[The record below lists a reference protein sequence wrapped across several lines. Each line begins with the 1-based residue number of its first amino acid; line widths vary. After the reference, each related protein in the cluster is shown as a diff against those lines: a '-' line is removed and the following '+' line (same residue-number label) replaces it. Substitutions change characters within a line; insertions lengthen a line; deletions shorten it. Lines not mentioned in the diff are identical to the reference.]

1 MKNIVVFLIFS
12 FIVFSCTDTDKRREV
27 SYEVSFKNTT
37 NLPFQIKGFSFYDEL
52 EYEYE
57 INSMSSGGDFT
68 YDSENFDGY
77 RRRAD
82 SIVIIFPDNK
92 GYICADR
99 VNANNLCFNGK
110 SPLGNDSSFS
120 DLGNNI
126 YEFIITQ
133 EDYDNAYTLP

>member
-1 MKNIVVFLIFS
+1 MKNIVVFMIFS
-12 FIVFSCTDTDKRREV
+12 HVFFSCTDTDERPEI
-27 SYEVSFKNTT
+27 SYEVSFKNNT
-37 NLPFQIKGFSFYDEL
+37 NLPLQIKGFSIYDEL

-57 INSMSSGGDFT
+57 ISSMSSGGDFT

-77 RRRAD
+77 RQRAD
-82 SIVIIFPDNK
+82 SIVFIFPNNK